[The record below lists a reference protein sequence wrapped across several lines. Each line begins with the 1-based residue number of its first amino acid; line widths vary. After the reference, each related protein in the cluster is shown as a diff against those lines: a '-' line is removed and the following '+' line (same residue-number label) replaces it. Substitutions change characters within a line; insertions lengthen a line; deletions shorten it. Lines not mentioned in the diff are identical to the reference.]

1 MAAMAEE
8 SDSDS
13 DDEFEGFTA
22 SDFMLALRKQ
32 KAELVEVSM
41 DELSDISFDE
51 SESESSKTDS
61 DTEIDNSSESSSSD
75 DEQLPEGGVKWRER
89 LSAIRIPAFTSRE
102 GPSRE
107 LEAEANEKDFLN
119 LLFPDI
125 VFDILAI
132 QTNLYAE
139 QLQEKNGIDKHW
151 TDTNQSEMK
160 AYIGMRIY
168 MSILQLPAMDMYW
181 STDYMFGNLFV
192 PNVMP
197 RDRFDKICQ
206 YFHAN
211 DSTENPRRGQPDH
224 DKLHHIRPIMDI
236 VNKRCQRM
244 YHPHQNTSVD
254 EAMIAFRGR
263 LGFRQYLPAKPTK
276 YGIKVWMRADSENG
290 FCNEFEIYTGKKD
303 DVNHEIG
310 LCTRV
315 VLNLTEKIARKHHI
329 VNIDNYF
336 TSVDLLSRLKDRQT
350 YARGTARSNRKN
362 FPSKTLTPKCVKNQG
377 DLKVVQSDYMA
388 AYAWKDKK
396 TIFFLSSADDPTQRG
411 TEVQRRQ
418 KDGTQKAVP
427 SPIVVSK
434 YNVKMNGVDK
444 NDQLRTEY
452 PTFRMC
458 KRWWIYI
465 FYFLLD
471 LAIANAFI
479 LMRESPNHKLKT
491 KTGKDKERTLL
502 NFRMNLVKQL
512 IGNFRIGRKRKRVS
526 NIDPNGVGHWPQAA
540 EKRGRCKQCTKNGDR
555 SDVKWQCSGCKVHLC
570 VTCFENFHK

>member
-51 SESESSKTDS
+51 SESEGSETDS

-75 DEQLPEGGVKWRER
+75 DEQLPEGDVKWRER
-89 LSAIRIPAFTSRE
+89 LSAITIPAFTSRE

-107 LEAEANEKDFLN
+107 LEADANEKDFLN

-139 QLQEKNGIDKHW
+139 QLQEKNGVDKHW
-151 TDTNQSEMK
+151 TNTSQSEMK

-181 STDYMFGNLFV
+181 STDYMFGNLFI
-192 PNVMP
+192 PNVML

-236 VNKRCQRM
+236 VNKRCQWM

-276 YGIKVWMRADSENG
+276 YGIKVWMREDSENG
-290 FCNEFEIYTGKKD
+290 FCNKFEIYTGKKD

-444 NDQLRTEY
+444 NDQLRTVF

-512 IGNFRIGRKRKRVS
+512 IGNFRIGRKRKKCVQ
-526 NIDPNGVGHWPQAA
+526 HWPQWGRSLAPSSR
-540 EKRGRCKQCTKNGDR
+540 EKGSVQTVHKKWGPIRCKMAMF
-555 SDVKWQCSGCKVHLC
+555 WL
-570 VTCFENFHK
+570 